1 MNREGLSLVGR
12 MFGEREFSCVDISLH
27 VQALEDKR
35 TDGGQMVNTSLP
47 RVVYADHGHHVPSPA
62 VASLFSSL
70 FPSRSGGAKEKRE
83 RGMAKSPKK

>member
-1 MNREGLSLVGR
+1 MGRENFPVWTFLSMSKLWKTR
-12 MFGEREFSCVDISLH
+12 
-27 VQALEDKR
+27 
-35 TDGGQMVNTSLP
+35 GQMVNTSLP

-83 RGMAKSPKK
+83 RGMARSPKK